1 MDFDAYQAAMI
12 ASMKSRTGKTLEEW
26 LALIGPQLPAERKG
40 RLQWLKQRF
49 DLKQNSAYLIL
60 SRLDEMDGTSLY
72 AHGDALLND
81 LFDGRSQALH
91 GLYDRLL
98 ARVGGFG
105 NDVKVLPRKN
115 YVALSRGSH
124 FALLRPVR
132 RQMAIALALPANTRH
147 PLLQTARGFGDAK
160 KFPWQLQLEAE
171 QVLDDDM
178 IQLLRQAYAHS
189 A

>member
-12 ASMKSRTGKTLEEW
+12 ASMKSRTGKTLDEW

-60 SRLDEMDGTSLY
+60 SHLDEMDGTSLY

-81 LFDGRSQALH
+81 LFEGHDEALH

-98 ARVGGFG
+98 ARVGSFG
-105 NDVKVLPRKN
+105 NDVRVLPRKH

-132 RQMAIALALPANTRH
+132 NQLAIALALPANTQH
-147 PLLQTARGFGDAK
+147 PLLQPARGFGDVQ
-160 KFPWQLQLEAE
+160 KFPWQLRLDAQQL
-171 QVLDDDM
+171 LTDDM
-178 IQLLRQAYAHS
+178 VQLLHQAYVHS